1 MGLYEDLDLVK
12 AGQSKLEQQFG
23 QLSDEYQS
31 LLASDPYGA
40 EQKKTQASQVL
51 QDIELFSGEG
61 EKLKAQLANDLKN
74 SKYLTYGLGD
84 TNAQISFSDE
94 AIKNKTAEALSK
106 FIGEPVDVTTGLG
119 YADRTADAF
128 LRDES
133 KDEYLAN
140 KYGKDNV
147 KTVNVGG
154 SPTRIVRNETGGWV
168 AMNEMGGSLKDALP
182 VLGEVFPLAGAILG
196 GIGLSALP
204 GAPPIAASA
213 VGSGAGY
220 TAAGTLQDQA
230 MKAYL
235 KYSSGGT
242 LKEKIM
248 KAYLG
253 AGDGLAESFGKRS
266 TEALLGV
273 GLEYGVGKL
282 ASPLLRKMGTAKVDE
297 YYQGLKKAEEDLAS
311 RGYSMNVAQLVQGGE
326 MQNKKWL
333 QLAQDRPNSQ
343 VAKDI
348 QIGVERLQGLKS
360 DLTPA
365 QKSSALYKSTLDNIR
380 QAQQTTADMVG
391 LYDQKAGNILR
402 SNLDEQ
408 TQSLVFG
415 SLEDTHKLGSDLF
428 KALGKAEKKANDIK
442 NETYAPFYELA
453 EGRVSVDPIELAKF
467 VEKNYYSS
475 ILRNPTLQAEL
486 DVLRARP
493 QNLKRINSIDNE
505 LKSVVDR
512 DKRAQLQL
520 ERRELEQLSGNLNIK
535 QLNDTVRKFS
545 EAYPDSGM
553 TGATTSKQVAGA
565 AANDIRTF
573 RNNVLDNQ
581 GLLDEWNNATQVFN
595 QRLGF
600 EEGTIGKY
608 LKELSSGKPNMDE
621 TEIVNSILN
630 TPRTITDA
638 VTALSVGDPAVA
650 SQLVKRL
657 QNAYF
662 KNIGISNQSGRQV
675 DGFNFDEDV
684 VRSLFGFNSA
694 GQPNSA
700 YGDNMIRKLYS
711 LQDAINA
718 KNLDPA
724 KLTMK
729 DIDDLSGSLSRNS
742 EKELR
747 NSIEKR
753 IQNQMSVDQTKNDSL
768 MKIALKGHR
777 EALVSGEFPEALWNA
792 NPDQLKKLL
801 AIMPDADKKVL
812 SGDMAEHLFAKYP
825 PSGEYGIHGELLWNG
840 KLLLKDFAKNPKRVQ
855 VLRGV
860 LGDETVDNVISAS
873 RLMQAAKN
881 KPVAKGVPQGGGVIN
896 DAGVK
901 WYFPIEKIAS
911 GIRNSWMSAAYRT
924 GDLSPLLR
932 NIARKEITEE
942 EFKKNVSNTMLKLA
956 KTSAGIEAMTQSGRY
971 NPEWAAWLGN
981 NLGMS
986 SKETQDYQEKYGV
999 GR

>member
-12 AGQSKLEQQFG
+12 AGQSQLEQQFG
-23 QLSDEYQS
+23 QLSSEYQT
-31 LLASDPYGA
+31 LLQSDPYGA
-40 EQKKTQASQVL
+40 EQKKAEASQL
-51 QDIELFSGEG
+51 LGKIQLFSGEG
-61 EKLKAQLANDLKN
+61 EKLKAQLADDLKN

-133 KDEYLAN
+133 KDEYLIN

-154 SPTRIVRNETGGWV
+154 SPTRLVKNETGKWI

-182 VLGEVFPLAGAILG
+182 VLGEIFPLAGSILG

-204 GAPPIAASA
+204 GAPPVASMA
-213 VGSGAGY
+213 VGGGAGY
-220 TAAGTLQDQA
+220 AAAGTFQDQIA
-230 MKAYL
+230 KAYL
-235 KYSSGGT
+235 K
-242 LKEKIM
+242 
-248 KAYLG
+248 

-266 TEALLGV
+266 TEALLGA
-273 GLEYGVGKL
+273 GLEYGAGKL
-282 ASPLLRKMGTAKVDE
+282 ASPFLRKMGTAKVDE

-326 MQNKKWL
+326 IQNKKWL

-348 QIGVERLQGLKS
+348 QIGVERLQRLKS

-391 LYDQKAGNILR
+391 LYDRKAGDILR

-415 SLEDTHKLGSDLF
+415 GLEDTHKLGSDLF
-428 KALGKAEKKANDIK
+428 QALGKAEAKANDIK

-453 EGRVSVDPIELAKF
+453 KGKVSVDPIELAKF
-467 VEKNYYSS
+467 VEKNYYNSV
-475 ILRNPTLQAEL
+475 LRNPTLQAEL
-486 DVLRARP
+486 DALRARP
-493 QNLKRINSIDNE
+493 QNLKKITSIDNE
-505 LKSVVDR
+505 LKSVTDP
-512 DKRAQLQL
+512 DKIAQLQL
-520 ERRELEQLSGNLNIK
+520 ERARLEQLSGNLDVK
-535 QLNDTVRKFS
+535 QLNDTVRVFS
-545 EAYPDSGM
+545 EAYPDAGM
-553 TGATTSKQVAGA
+553 TGATASKQVAGT

-600 EEGTIGKY
+600 EEGAIGKY

-621 TEIVNSILN
+621 TQIVNSMLS

-638 VTALSVGDPAVA
+638 VTALSVGDPATA

-694 GQPNSA
+694 GKPNSA

-729 DIDDLSGSLSRNS
+729 DIDDLSGTLSRNS

-747 NSIEKR
+747 DSIEKR
-753 IQNQMSVDQTKNDSL
+753 IRNQMSVDQTKNDSL
-768 MKIALKGHR
+768 MKIALNGHR
-777 EALVSGEFPEALWNA
+777 EVLVSGEFPEALWNA
-792 NPDQLKKLL
+792 NPDQVKKLL
-801 AIMPDADKKVL
+801 KLMPDADKEVL

-840 KLLLKDFAKNPKRVQ
+840 KLLLKDFAKNPKRVE

-860 LGDETVDNVISAS
+860 LGNEAVDNVISAS
-873 RLMQAAKN
+873 KLMQAAKN
-881 KPVAKGVPQGGGVIN
+881 KPIAKGIPQGGGVIN
-896 DAGVK
+896 NAGVK
-901 WYFPIEKIAS
+901 WYFPIERIAS
-911 GIRNSWMSAAYRT
+911 GIRNTWMSAAYRT
-924 GDLSPLLR
+924 GDLVPLLR

-971 NPEWAAWLGN
+971 NPEWSAWLGN
-981 NLGMS
+981 NLGTT
-986 SKETQDYQEKYGV
+986 SKETQQYQEKFGI

>member
-12 AGQSKLEQQFG
+12 AGQSQLEQQFG
-23 QLSDEYQS
+23 QLSSEYKT
-31 LLASDPYGA
+31 LLESDPYGA
-40 EQKKTQASQVL
+40 EQKKAQASQL
-51 QDIELFSGEG
+51 LGKIQLFSGEG
-61 EKLKAQLANDLKN
+61 EKLKAQLADDLKN
-74 SKYLTYGLGD
+74 SKYLTYNLGEP
-84 TNAQISFSDE
+84 NAQISFSDE

-196 GIGLSALP
+196 GIGLSVLP
-204 GAPPIAASA
+204 GAPPVAASA

-220 TAAGTLQDQA
+220 AAAGTLQDQ
-230 MKAYL
+230 
-235 KYSSGGT
+235 
-242 LKEKIM
+242 IM

-282 ASPLLRKMGTAKVDE
+282 ASPFLRRMGTAKVDE
-297 YYQGLKKAEEDLAS
+297 YYQGLKKAEDDLAS

-326 MQNKKWL
+326 IQNKKWL

-343 VAKDI
+343 VAKDV
-348 QIGVERLQGLKS
+348 QIAVERLQGLKS

-365 QKSSALYKSTLDNIR
+365 QRSSALYKSTIDNIR

-408 TQSLVFG
+408 TQNLVFG
-415 SLEDTHKLGSDLF
+415 GLEDTHKLGSDLF
-428 KALGKAEKKANDIK
+428 AALGKAEKKANDIK

-453 EGRVSVDPIELAKF
+453 EGKVSVDPIELAKF

-486 DVLRARP
+486 DVLRVRP
-493 QNLKRINSIDNE
+493 QNLKRITSIDDE
-505 LKSVVDR
+505 LKSVVDPDR
-512 DKRAQLQL
+512 ISQLQL
-520 ERRELEQLSGNLNIK
+520 ERAKLEQLSGNLDIK
-535 QLNDTVRKFS
+535 QLNDTVRIFS
-545 EAYPDSGM
+545 EAYPDAGM
-553 TGATTSKQVAGA
+553 TGAKAPKQVAGA

-573 RNNVLDNQ
+573 RNNVLDDQ
-581 GLLDEWNNATQVFN
+581 KLLDEWNNATQVFN

-600 EEGTIGKY
+600 EEGTIGAY
-608 LKELSSGKPNMDE
+608 LKELSRGKPSMDE
-621 TEIVNSILN
+621 TEIVNSMLS

-684 VRSLFGFNSA
+684 VRSLFGFNNA

-711 LQDAINA
+711 LQDSVKAN
-718 KNLDPA
+718 NLDPS

-729 DIDDLSGSLSRNS
+729 DINDLSGNLSRNS

-747 NSIEKR
+747 NTISKR
-753 IQNQMSVDQTKNDSL
+753 IKGQMSLDQTKNDSL
-768 MKIALKGHR
+768 LGIALNGHR

-801 AIMPDADKKVL
+801 EIMPDVDKKVL

-840 KLLLKDFAKNPKRVQ
+840 KQLLKDFAKNPKRVQ

-881 KPVAKGVPQGGGVIN
+881 KPIARGVPQGGGVIN
-896 DAGVK
+896 EAGVK

-911 GIRNSWMSAAYRT
+911 GIRNTWLAAAYRT

-981 NLGMS
+981 NLGTT
-986 SKETQDYQEKYGV
+986 SKETQQYQEEFGI